1 MTLRFRSWRAVLL
14 GGAVLLLGAG
24 APPVRAATPAPAD
37 GAGVV
42 DDLSPSPLGHY
53 LAGRFAQRSFDYDAA
68 ARLYALPL
76 ELDPDEPALLNA
88 TYLALLAGG
97 KVGDAATLAQ
107 RLAATETVDRL
118 ADLVLATRAIRDGRW
133 GQASARLDS
142 WPAAGL
148 KSLVAPLLRGWI
160 AVGSGKIDDV
170 SGLVTPLAA
179 TKGMSTIVELQ
190 LALMYDVAG
199 RPDDAEPHYRKALD
213 TVAQQSLR
221 LVQLAANFYQRQNK
235 LAEAKAVLDKAAAE
249 QQGGGLWLADLRK
262 TLEAGSRVPAVVA
275 TTQQG
280 AAEVMFELATIL
292 VQQEAND
299 LGLLFGRLALDLRP
313 DLVVAKLLVAEV
325 VAGQGRSEDAIAL
338 YKEVPQEGAF
348 GWQARLNAAL
358 ELDKLG
364 QTDEALR
371 QLDLLATERPDQ
383 VEPLLQRANIL
394 RSHERFAE
402 SAEAYTKA
410 LALIPEAKPEHWSVY
425 YFRGI
430 AYERSKQW
438 PRAEADF
445 RKALELQPDQPLV
458 LNYLAYSW
466 VEQGQHLDE
475 ALDML
480 KKAVAGRPND
490 GYIIDSLGW
499 IYFRLG
505 KYEDAVSNLERAVE
519 LKPQDSTIN
528 DHLGDAYWKAGRKV
542 EARYQWQRA
551 LLFKPDAERVKPIEQ
566 KIAKGLDGNSG
577 G

>member
-1 MTLRFRSWRAVLL
+1 VILRLPRLRAVLL

-24 APPVRAATPAPAD
+24 APVARADTQPAAADPVESLP
-37 GAGVV
+37 
-42 DDLSPSPLGHY
+42 PSPLGHY

-76 ELDPDEPALLNA
+76 DADPDEPALLNA
-88 TYLALLAGG
+88 TYLSLLADGR
-97 KVGDAATLAQ
+97 VGDAAVLAQ
-107 RLAATETVDRL
+107 RLVASESVDRL

-133 GQASARLDS
+133 GQANARLDS

-160 AVGSGKIDDV
+160 AVGSGKIDDAA
-170 SGLVTPLAA
+170 GLVTPLAA
-179 TKGMSTIVELQ
+179 TKGMSAIVELQ
-190 LALMYDVAG
+190 LALMNDVAG
-199 RPDDAEPHYRKALD
+199 RPDEAEPHYRKALD
-213 TVAQQSLR
+213 SVAQQSLR
-221 LVQLAANFYQRQNK
+221 LVQIAANFYQRQNK
-235 LAEAKAVLDKAAAE
+235 LADAKAIYDKAASDP
-249 QQGGGLWLADLRK
+249 QGGGLWLTELRR
-262 TLEAGSRVPAVVA
+262 TLDAGSHVPAVVA
-275 TTQQG
+275 TPQQG

-292 VQQEAND
+292 VQQEASD
-299 LGLLFGRLALDLRP
+299 LGLVFGRLALDLRP
-313 DLVVAKLLVAEV
+313 DLVVAKMLVAEV
-325 VAGQGRSEDAIAL
+325 IAGEGRSDDAIAL
-338 YKEVPQEGAF
+338 YREVPQDGVF
-348 GWQARLNAAL
+348 GWQARLNSAL
-358 ELDKLG
+358 ELDKIG
-364 QTDEALR
+364 RTDEALR
-371 QLDLLATERPDQ
+371 QLDQLATERPDQ
-383 VEPLLQRANIL
+383 VEPLLQRANLL
-394 RSHERFAE
+394 RAHERFAE
-402 SAEAYTKA
+402 AAAAYTKA
-410 LALIPEAKPEHWSVY
+410 LALLPEVKPDHWSVY

-445 RKALELQPDQPLV
+445 RKALELEPDQPLV

-505 KYEDAVSNLERAVE
+505 RFTDAVSNLERAVE
-519 LKPQDSTIN
+519 LKPQDPTIN
-528 DHLGDAYWKAGRKV
+528 EHLGDAYWRAGRHV

-551 LLFKPDAERVKPIEQ
+551 LLFKPDADRIEPIQ
-566 KIAKGLDGNSG
+566 AKIAKGLSASSG